1 MERFKGMLEENYRV
15 AETVSAITR
24 PGDLEH
30 TINRFDRGKLQVIC
44 VTVRSLHLVKVKRVS
59 RLLMASP

>member
-1 MERFKGMLEENYRV
+1 MERLKGMLEENYRM
-15 AETVSAITR
+15 AGTVNAITR

-44 VTVRSLHLVKVKRVS
+44 SFN
-59 RLLMASP
+59 SPKPIIFTP

>member
-1 MERFKGMLEENYRV
+1 MERLKGMLEENYRM
-15 AETVSAITR
+15 AETAITR